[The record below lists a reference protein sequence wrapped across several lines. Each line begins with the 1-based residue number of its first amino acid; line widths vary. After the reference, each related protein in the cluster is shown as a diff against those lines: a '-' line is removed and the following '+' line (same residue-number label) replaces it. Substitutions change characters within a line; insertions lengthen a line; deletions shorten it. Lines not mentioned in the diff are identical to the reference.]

1 MNRYLPPNPHHPD
14 KMIARRIILANGALG
29 LVTLALAGCTH
40 SPTLEPNWVPT
51 HRDVPKQTESS
62 VGLTTLD
69 ARIVGGER
77 LSPTKPYVRLALDSP
92 QKLVV
97 RNDLHS
103 ATPKRETTRR
113 ALATFGHITDTHIM
127 DPTSPAHT
135 VLSVLRPGDS
145 LKDRSTFF
153 YRPQDSLSVHV
164 LDAMIRKL
172 NSLGSGPIAG
182 RPFDFYISTGDSS
195 DRRATNEVLAFIDTF
210 NGEKTSAFA
219 LPGNAASMQSPIE
232 LPKSTARFVWQ
243 PLPPKVK
250 TGSRV
255 WQDKYGFPTSAHLLS
270 SASKPVSTEGANV
283 PWYSGFG
290 NHDATVPQSS
300 KDFGTPNENYY
311 SFLAVGDKFPLEIP
325 KGIDFSSFMESL
337 ENPSPAKL
345 TSILSSMPGFKVKPS
360 TKRRAMSKTEFMSAH
375 LINSGPQGPPG
386 HGFTT
391 DNVRTGET
399 YYTFP
404 LSDGILGIMLDTTD
418 PTGGGQGSVSRKQA
432 DWLESTLNE
441 VSAVRYDAH
450 GRRQTANVVNRL
462 VVLFSHHPSYTF
474 EQPKTRGLDPK
485 SITSSQAMLDLL
497 GRYPNLIL
505 WVSGHMH
512 RNKAWP
518 RPSVLGDH
526 GFWELNTASHI
537 DYPQQART
545 VEILDNDDGSL
556 SIFGVMVNHSDPRTI
571 RYSGGFNSS
580 DLAAFSSELALNSP
594 ASNTAARIGTDKDQN
609 VELLLRKPF

>member
-1 MNRYLPPNPHHPD
+1 M
-14 KMIARRIILANGALG
+14 
-29 LVTLALAGCTH
+29 
-40 SPTLEPNWVPT
+40 
-51 HRDVPKQTESS
+51 
-62 VGLTTLD
+62 GLTTLG
-69 ARIVGGER
+69 ARIVGGDR
-77 LSPTKPYVRLALDSP
+77 LSTTKPYVRIASDSP

-97 RNDLHS
+97 RNDLYP
-103 ATPKRETTRR
+103 ANPKRQTTRK
-113 ALATFGHITDTHIM
+113 ALAAFGHITDTHIM

-135 VLSVLRPGDS
+135 VLSALRPGDS

-164 LDAMIRKL
+164 LDAMIRRL
-172 NSLGSGPIAG
+172 NSMESGPITD

-195 DRRATNEVLAFIDTF
+195 DRRATNEVIAFIDTL

-219 LPGNAASMQSPIE
+219 LPGNTASMQSPIE
-232 LPKSTARFVWQ
+232 LPESIARFVWQ
-243 PLPPKVK
+243 PVPPKVK

-255 WQDKYGFPTSAHLLS
+255 WQDKYGFPNTAHLLS

-290 NHDATVPQSS
+290 NHDAMIPQSS
-300 KDFGTPNENYY
+300 KDFGTPNETYY

-325 KGIDFSSFMESL
+325 SGIEFSSFMESL

-345 TSILSSMPGFKVKPS
+345 TSIVSSMPGFNVKPS
-360 TKRRAMSKTEFMSAH
+360 TNRRAMSKTEFMSAH

-391 DNVRTGET
+391 DNLRTGET

-404 LSDGILGIMLDTTD
+404 LADGILGIMLDTTD
-418 PTGGGQGSVSRKQA
+418 TTGGGQGSVSRKQA
-432 DWLESTLNE
+432 DWLESALNE
-441 VSAVRYDAH
+441 VSAVRYDLQ
-450 GRRQTANVVNRL
+450 GRIINSNVENRL

-474 EQPKTRGLDPK
+474 AQPKTQGLDPG
-485 SITSSQAMLDLL
+485 SIISGQAMLDLL

-512 RNKAWP
+512 RNKVWP
-518 RPSVLGDH
+518 RHSVLGNH

-556 SIFGVMVNHSDPRTI
+556 SIFGVMVNHSEPRTI
-571 RYSGGFNSS
+571 RYSGSFNPA
-580 DLAAFSSELALNSP
+580 DLAVFSSELALNSP
-594 ASNTAARIGTDKDQN
+594 ASNTAARIGTDNDQN
-609 VELLLRKPF
+609 VELLLSKPF